1 MVLPMNSPHLQKN
14 VRKLCALAA
23 ATLILP
29 ALAYAGHDNGKGNDG
44 QNNGR
49 GNDHRDPPVCTVP
62 EANTGIVLI
71 PFFGA
76 ILLFSAYRLFRAK
89 ANRVE
94 S

>member
-1 MVLPMNSPHLQKN
+1 MYSPHLQKN
-14 VRKLCALAA
+14 VRKVCALVA

-29 ALAYAGHDNGKGNDG
+29 ALAYAGTDNGNGNDG
-44 QNNGR
+44 QNNGNQY
-49 GNDHRDPPVCTVP
+49 GRDNVPMVP